1 MFKIPDSNFSPLGWR
16 SVSAILNEGVG
27 MSTLPC
33 TKLRA
38 ILDAAKEI
46 IHVFEEQHRSTSG
59 EKEAPEEQVTYEK
72 SETDVQETTLGADDF
87 LPILIY
93 CVVQAEMERP
103 CALCKD
109 LNANKHY
116 FRLPTPHISLRC
128 SLADIMRQV

>member
-1 MFKIPDSNFSPLGWR
+1 MFKIPDSKLSPSGWR

-46 IHVFEEQHRSTSG
+46 IHVFAEEHRSTSE
-59 EKEAPEEQVTYEK
+59 EKEAPEEQVTNDK
-72 SETDVQETTLGADDF
+72 SETDVEETTLGADDF

-103 CALCKD
+103 CALCKA
-109 LNANKHY
+109 LNAKKQH
-116 FRLPTPHISLRC
+116 FRLPTPHIFS
-128 SLADIMRQV
+128 